1 MLSEEPELLKEV
13 NTLLED
19 DVKFK
24 TQKEKL
30 TEFVNN
36 ESNQSKAME
45 TILK

>member
-1 MLSEEPELLKEV
+1 MLGEEPELLKEV
-13 NTLLED
+13 NGLLED

-36 ESNQSKAME
+36 ETNQSKAME